1 MLMEKTIHANSI
13 FNGRL
18 LGLDVVEVEMESGQ
32 VATREIVRHP
42 GAVAVVA
49 ELPERQFIFVRQ
61 YRKPVEQD
69 VLEIVAG
76 CLHAGETPEACAIR
90 EVCEETGYGV
100 RKLEKL
106 GVLFTTPGYSDEKL
120 HIFHAI
126 LDIEK
131 KYQKL
136 DSDEKVEVMCFSKS
150 EVESMIEAGIIH
162 DAKTLAGWLLFSLKN

>member
-1 MLMEKTIHANSI
+1 MEKTIRTNSV
-13 FNGRL
+13 FKGKL

-32 VATREIVRHP
+32 IATREIVRHQ

-49 ELPERQFIFVRQ
+49 ELPERQFVFVRQ

-90 EVCEETGYGV
+90 EVREETGYAV
-100 RKLEKL
+100 KKLEKL

-120 HIFHAI
+120 YVFYAM

-131 KYQKL
+131 KCQKL
-136 DSDEKVEVMCFSKS
+136 DSDEKVEVMCFSES
-150 EVESMIEAGIIH
+150 EVESMIEAGVIN
-162 DAKTLAGWLLFSLKN
+162 DAKTVAGWLLFSLKN